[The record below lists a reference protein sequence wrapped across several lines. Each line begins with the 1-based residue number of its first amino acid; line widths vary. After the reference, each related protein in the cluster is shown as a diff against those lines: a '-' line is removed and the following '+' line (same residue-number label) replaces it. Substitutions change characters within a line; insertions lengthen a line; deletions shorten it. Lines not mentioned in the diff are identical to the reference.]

1 MKFTVKLTAAGEND
15 LAAAWLASDDR
26 PAVTAAA
33 HELEQRLASDPLHV
47 GESRDSSVNRVDFV
61 PPLGF
66 TFDVVVDDATV
77 YVTAIWLL
85 S

>member
-1 MKFTVKLTAAGEND
+1 MRFTVALTPVAEQH
-15 LAAAWLASDDR
+15 LAAAWLASPDR
-26 PAVTAAA
+26 PTVTAAA
-33 HELEQRLASDPLHV
+33 HQMEQKLTRDPLNV
-47 GESRDSSVNRVDFV
+47 GESRASSVSRIGHI

-77 YVTAIWLL
+77 YVTATWLL

>member
-1 MKFTVKLTAAGEND
+1 MTFTAKLTSDAEQD
-15 LAAAWLASDDR
+15 LATAWLASSDR

-33 HELEQRLASDPLHV
+33 HQLEQKLATDPLHT
-47 GESRDSSVNRVDFV
+47 GESRASSVNRVDHI

-66 TFDVVVDDATV
+66 TFDIVVDDATV
-77 YVTAIWLL
+77 YVTAIWLI

>member
-1 MKFTVKLTAAGEND
+1 MTFTVVLTPPAEQH
-15 LAAAWLASDDR
+15 LAAAWLASPDR

-33 HELEQRLASDPLHV
+33 FQMEQKLAADPLHA
-47 GESRDSSVNRVDFV
+47 GESRASSVNRLDYID
-61 PPLGF
+61 PLGF

-77 YVTAIWLL
+77 YVTAIWLV

>member
-1 MKFTVKLTAAGEND
+1 MKFTVVLTPAAEQH
-15 LAAAWLASDDR
+15 LAAAWLGSSDR

-33 HELEQRLASDPLHV
+33 HKLEQKLAPNPLTV
-47 GESRDSSVNRVDFV
+47 GESRASSVNRVDSV
-61 PPLGF
+61 LPLGF

-77 YVTAIWLL
+77 YVTAIWLI